1 MLWVPNDLLRIAWAA
16 PMTGRT
22 ISESIVRACA
32 GPRLVELSH
41 VIEHGMT
48 TYKGLPGPAICD
60 YWQREGSKAFYDDGS
75 SFQIGRID
83 MVANT
88 GTYLDTPFHRFA
100 DGDDLAGVELEKLAA
115 LPALLVRRPWEQGLA
130 VGADAFEGLDL
141 GGKAVLVHTGW
152 DRLWRT
158 PDYQENHP
166 FLTAQAAELLA
177 GSGARLVGIDSCNID
192 DTRTRSR
199 PVHTILLRA
208 GVPIC
213 EHLTNLDILPDSGF
227 AFTAAP
233 PRIVGMGTFPVRA
246 FALIAG

>member
-1 MLWVPNDLLRIAWAA
+1 
-16 PMTGRT
+16 MTGCT
-22 ISESIVRACA
+22 IEEKIIRIGA
-32 GPRLVELSH
+32 GPRLIELSH

-60 YWQREGSKAFYDDGS
+60 YWEREGSKAFYDDGS

-100 DGDDLAGVELEKLAA
+100 DGDDLAGVGLERLAA
-115 LPALLVRRPWEQGLA
+115 LPGQIVHRPWEQGLA
-130 VGADAFEGLDL
+130 VGVEAFEGLEL

-158 PDYQENHP
+158 PDYQEGHP
-166 FLTAQAAELLA
+166 FLTPEAADLLA

-192 DTRTRSR
+192 DTRTRAR
-199 PVHTILLRA
+199 PVHTSLLRA
-208 GVPIC
+208 GLPIC
-213 EHLTNLDILPDSGF
+213 EHLTGLAALPDTGF

-246 FALIAG
+246 FALLPG